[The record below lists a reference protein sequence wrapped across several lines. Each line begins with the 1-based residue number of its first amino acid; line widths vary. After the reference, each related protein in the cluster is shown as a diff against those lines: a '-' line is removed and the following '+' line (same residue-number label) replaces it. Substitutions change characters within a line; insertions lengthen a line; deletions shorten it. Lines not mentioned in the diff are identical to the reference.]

1 MWNLTLYEKKN
12 RCFEIEGNNF
22 CRKKKSLFITVFA
35 LFAILKTL
43 ISRHAVL
50 KNRTYHISFH

>member
-1 MWNLTLYEKKN
+1 MWNLTLYEKKIAVLKSKGTI
-12 RCFEIEGNNF
+12 FVE
-22 CRKKKSLFITVFA
+22 KKSLFITVFA